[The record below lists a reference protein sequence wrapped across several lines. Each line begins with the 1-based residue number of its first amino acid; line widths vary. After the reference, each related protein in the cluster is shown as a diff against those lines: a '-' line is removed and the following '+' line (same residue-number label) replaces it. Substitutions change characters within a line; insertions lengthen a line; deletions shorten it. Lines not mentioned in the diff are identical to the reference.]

1 MKTTCPECGA
11 RFRVL
16 RPGSVVP
23 CPACGNPVA
32 TSETAAAEPRP
43 SRPAVEAPQ
52 PAQEQP
58 QMPWLL
64 AGAVVVVLVLAHY
77 ALYLLITGDARTGIE
92 ELESRH
98 GLAVREKHESP
109 GSTPPAANSPRY
121 KAWHQEHAMY
131 AASKAYAD
139 HEAHRSLVS
148 TGLAISVLV
157 QLGITGFA
165 LLRMNARIQR
175 QMGGRRVRSD

>member
-1 MKTTCPECGA
+1 MTTTCPECGA
-11 RFRVL
+11 RFRVT

-23 CPACGNPVA
+23 CPSCGNPVA
-32 TSETAAAEPRP
+32 TSKTAAVEPKP
-43 SRPAVEAPQ
+43 KPAPVEAPK
-52 PAQEQP
+52 PTQEQP
-58 QMPWLL
+58 QIPWLL

-77 ALYLLITGDARTGIE
+77 ALYLLITGDARNGIE

-98 GLAVREKHESP
+98 GLAVREEHKNP
-109 GSTPPAANSPRY
+109 GTTPPAANSPKY
-121 KAWHQEHAMY
+121 KAWHKEHSLY
-131 AASKAYAD
+131 VASRAYAD

-165 LLRMNARIQR
+165 LFRMNARIQR